1 MGFTGVDYGVL
12 LIYLVGVAALGSWF
26 GRKMKDTRDY
36 FLGSRE
42 LPWWAVSL
50 SIVATETSTLTFIG
64 VPALAYTSNM
74 TFLQLTFGYFLA
86 RIVISLLFIPAYYR
100 GELFTA
106 YQFLDRRFGH
116 KTRSFSSVIFLVTR
130 VLADGVRLFA
140 TAIPLALVT
149 GMSYPKAI
157 AIIAVVTVLYTY
169 MGGIKAVVWMD
180 VIQILVYLTGAFVA
194 VLAILHKLPGG
205 WNEVTQVASAAGK
218 FQMLDFRFSLHIP
231 YTFWSGVLGGTFLT
245 MASHGTDQLMVQ
257 RLLTCRSQRDSQKAL
272 IGSGFVIVAQ
282 FAFFLLIGVM
292 LYVFYQRFPLGR
304 ELHRADEIFP
314 LFIVQQLPQ
323 GISGLVIAAIFAAAM
338 STLSGTLNSL
348 ASSTVVDLYKPFLKK
363 ELTPKRELL
372 ISRWITL
379 VWAAILIGVAAL
391 AASWGNVLEVG
402 LTIASFTYGGLLG
415 AFLLGRLVPRA
426 NQTGALTGMVLGLAT
441 MLCVSTTSVAWPWY
455 VLIGTSV
462 TFVTGLLASLAAK
475 RGSGPAST
483 R

>member
-1 MGFTGVDYGVL
+1 MGFTQLDYAVL
-12 LIYLVGVAALGSWF
+12 FAYLLVVAALGSWF
-26 GRKMKDTRDY
+26 GKRMKDTTDY
-36 FLGSRE
+36 FLGSRQ

-64 VPALAYTSNM
+64 VPALAFSSDM
-74 TFLQLTFGYFLA
+74 TFLQLTLGYFIA

-116 KTRSFSSVIFLVTR
+116 KTRSFASVIFLITR

-157 AIIAVVTVLYTY
+157 AIICVVTVLYTY
-169 MGGIKAVVWMD
+169 LGGIKAVVWMD
-180 VIQILVYLTGAFVA
+180 VIQIVIYLSGAFVA
-194 VLAILHKLPGG
+194 VLAMLDKLPGG
-205 WNEVTQVASAAGK
+205 WGEVVRVGTSAAK
-218 FQMLDFRFSLHIP
+218 FRLFDSSFSLHVP
-231 YTFWSGVLGGTFLT
+231 YTIWSGILGGTFLT

-257 RLLTCRSQRDSQKAL
+257 RLLTCRNPRDSQKAL
-272 IGSGFVIVAQ
+272 IGSGFLIIAQ
-282 FAFFLLIGVM
+282 FAFFLLIGAM
-292 LYVFYQRFPLGR
+292 LYVFYQRFPMGR
-304 ELHRADEIFP
+304 ELTRADEIFP
-314 LFIVQQLPQ
+314 LFIVQYLPS

-348 ASSTVVDLYKPFLKK
+348 ASSTVVDLYKPIFKK
-363 ELTPKRELL
+363 NPSAERELL
-372 ISRWITL
+372 ISRSVTL
-379 VWAAILIGVAAL
+379 VWAAILIGVAAM

-415 AFLLGRLVPRA
+415 AFLLGRLVPWASQR
-426 NQTGALTGMVLGLAT
+426 GALAGMIVGLAA
-441 MLCVSTTSVAWPWY
+441 MLWVSTTPVAWPWY

-462 TFVTGLLASLAAK
+462 TFATGLLASRLAGGAQN
-475 RGSGPAST
+475 
-483 R
+483 